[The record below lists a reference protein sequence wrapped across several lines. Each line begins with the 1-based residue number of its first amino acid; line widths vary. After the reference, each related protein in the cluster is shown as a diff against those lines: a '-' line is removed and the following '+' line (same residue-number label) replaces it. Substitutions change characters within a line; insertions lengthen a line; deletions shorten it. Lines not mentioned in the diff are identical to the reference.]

1 MENNHRSFCNDLAI
15 VNEKQERRVRYHE
28 TRAQN
33 LTIAYLILLG
43 INTMA
48 ISHRS
53 STSLQCKNWWVP
65 FAISL
70 SSSIIY
76 FMTFLNTVSKFYWT
90 QYHLD
95 LNYLDLQVIRTRIR
109 EAEFETKFHSTS
121 EQKLDPVVLFK
132 RKLYIGITVSAL
144 IAITVI
150 QLYACR
156 VLLCWNDVL
165 VLGQQNNFSQVCRHC
180 NTVSHWLTRRAIL
193 SSQLLVWGKIFHLTL
208 NL

>member
-1 MENNHRSFCNDLAI
+1 MDMKNNHRSCCNDLAI
-15 VNEKQERRVRYHE
+15 TNEKQERRVRYHE

-43 INTMA
+43 IYTMA

-95 LNYLDLQVIRTRIR
+95 LNYLDLQVIHMRIR
-109 EAEFETKFHSTS
+109 EAEVETKCHSTS

-156 VLLCWNDVL
+156 VLLC
-165 VLGQQNNFSQVCRHC
+165 
-180 NTVSHWLTRRAIL
+180 
-193 SSQLLVWGKIFHLTL
+193 
-208 NL
+208 

>member
-1 MENNHRSFCNDLAI
+1 MAMNLRLDVTDMENNHRSFCNDLAI

-43 INTMA
+43 INTIA

-65 FAISL
+65 FTISL

-109 EAEFETKFHSTS
+109 EAEFETKCHSTS

-132 RKLYIGITVSAL
+132 RKLYIAITVSAL

-156 VLLCWNDVL
+156 VLLC
-165 VLGQQNNFSQVCRHC
+165 
-180 NTVSHWLTRRAIL
+180 
-193 SSQLLVWGKIFHLTL
+193 
-208 NL
+208 

>member
-1 MENNHRSFCNDLAI
+1 MAMNLRLDVMDMENNHRSCCNDLAI

-43 INTMA
+43 IYTMA

-76 FMTFLNTVSKFYWT
+76 FMTFLNTVNKFYWT

-95 LNYLDLQVIRTRIR
+95 LNYLDLQVIHMRIR
-109 EAEFETKFHSTS
+109 EAEFESKCHSTS
-121 EQKLDPVVLFK
+121 EQKLDPLVLFK
-132 RKLYIGITVSAL
+132 RKLYIGIIVSAL
-144 IAITVI
+144 IAIAVI

-156 VLLCWNDVL
+156 FLLC
-165 VLGQQNNFSQVCRHC
+165 
-180 NTVSHWLTRRAIL
+180 
-193 SSQLLVWGKIFHLTL
+193 
-208 NL
+208 

>member
-1 MENNHRSFCNDLAI
+1 MDPEDNQRSYNKLAI
-15 VNEKQERRVRYHE
+15 VNEKQELLVRHLE

-33 LTIAYLILLG
+33 LTIAYLLLHIG
-43 INTMA
+43 VYIIT

-53 STSLQCKNWWVP
+53 STSLFQCKNWWVP
-65 FAISL
+65 FAFSL
-70 SSSIIY
+70 SCSIIY

-109 EAEFETKFHSTS
+109 EAEFETKCHSTS

-132 RKLYIGITVSAL
+132 RKLYIAITVSAL

-156 VLLCWNDVL
+156 VLLC
-165 VLGQQNNFSQVCRHC
+165 
-180 NTVSHWLTRRAIL
+180 
-193 SSQLLVWGKIFHLTL
+193 
-208 NL
+208 